1 MTQTVVPMEATPNAY
16 LERPWVRNYE
26 PGVPAR
32 LDYPDRTLHDYLIAN
47 ARLFPD
53 RPAIIFYN
61 HVLTYRALERAS
73 ARFAA
78 VLAGLGLQKGDRLA
92 LLLPNTP
99 QFVLAY
105 YGIRCRSSARSST
118 SCETPAPG

>member
-1 MTQTVVPMEATPNAY
+1 MTQTVVPMEATPNVY

-32 LDYPDRTLHDYLIAN
+32 LEYPDRTLHDYLIEN

-78 VLAGLGLQKGDRLA
+78 ALAGMGLRAGDRIA
-92 LLLPNTP
+92 LLLPNSP

-105 YGIRCRSSARSST
+105 FVALRAGVVVVPT
-118 SCETPAPG
+118 NPL